1 MRCAEPTYHSQ
12 FIAKC
17 QIDCVVSV
25 SEPGV
30 TGGNHSATEEQ
41 HGSPCRRYGRAPL
54 RLTAS
59 RPDRALRSSSF
70 CFVGSPDRD
79 SALRVRSRFAPRNP
93 VRSPQQ
99 STSTHRC
106 ALGSVPACSWGAPT
120 ETGRRRNEM
129 YLNNVTSTGFAN
141 GDAQTPT
148 TREAT
153 IVQHLPHVHALAKRL
168 RSQVPPC
175 VTLDDLIG
183 AGTIGLIQ
191 ALDRFQS
198 SRGLQFA
205 TYAKHR
211 IRGAMLDFLREE
223 DPLSRTERRRTR
235 TANATAEGALPT
247 TISLEQLPAQEQRE
261 YAPAR
266 CFSTR
271 FADRVDLDRAR
282 QCLSERENRVISLLF
297 NLDWQNRDV
306 ASELGV
312 NESRVSQI
320 KQSALSKLRVRLLD
334 RDSSRAA

>member
-1 MRCAEPTYHSQ
+1 MKLAE
-12 FIAKC
+12 
-17 QIDCVVSV
+17 
-25 SEPGV
+25 
-30 TGGNHSATEEQ
+30 
-41 HGSPCRRYGRAPL
+41 
-54 RLTAS
+54 
-59 RPDRALRSSSF
+59 SS
-70 CFVGSPDRD
+70 DRD
-79 SALRVRSRFAPRNP
+79 V
-93 VRSPQQ
+93 
-99 STSTHRC
+99 
-106 ALGSVPACSWGAPT
+106 
-120 ETGRRRNEM
+120 
-129 YLNNVTSTGFAN
+129 
-141 GDAQTPT
+141 T

-153 IVQHLPHVHALAKRL
+153 IVQYIRHVHVLAKRL
-168 RSQVPPC
+168 QLCVPPC
-175 VTLDDLIG
+175 VTYDDLIG

-191 ALDRFQS
+191 AVDRFQP

-235 TANATAEGALPT
+235 TGNAAYERALPA
-247 TISLEQLPAQEQRE
+247 TISLEQLPAHEPRSE
-261 YAPAR
+261 YSPAR
-266 CFSTR
+266 CLSTR

-320 KQSALSKLRVRLLD
+320 KQSALSKLRARLQD

>member
-1 MRCAEPTYHSQ
+1 MH
-12 FIAKC
+12 
-17 QIDCVVSV
+17 
-25 SEPGV
+25 
-30 TGGNHSATEEQ
+30 
-41 HGSPCRRYGRAPL
+41 
-54 RLTAS
+54 
-59 RPDRALRSSSF
+59 
-70 CFVGSPDRD
+70 
-79 SALRVRSRFAPRNP
+79 
-93 VRSPQQ
+93 
-99 STSTHRC
+99 
-106 ALGSVPACSWGAPT
+106 
-120 ETGRRRNEM
+120 
-129 YLNNVTSTGFAN
+129 LNNVTLMGFAN
-141 GDAQTPT
+141 SDAQTPT

-153 IVQHLPHVHALAKRL
+153 IVQHLTHVHALAKRL
-168 RSQVPPC
+168 RFHVPAC

-191 ALDRFQS
+191 AVDRFQP

-211 IRGAMLDFLREE
+211 IRGAMLDLLREE

-271 FADRVDLDRAR
+271 FADRVDLGRAR

-297 NLDWQNRDV
+297 DLDWQNLDV
-306 ASELGV
+306 ARQLGV

-320 KQSALSKLRVRLLD
+320 KQRALSKLRSHL
-334 RDSSRAA
+334 

>member
-1 MRCAEPTYHSQ
+1 
-12 FIAKC
+12 
-17 QIDCVVSV
+17 
-25 SEPGV
+25 
-30 TGGNHSATEEQ
+30 
-41 HGSPCRRYGRAPL
+41 
-54 RLTAS
+54 
-59 RPDRALRSSSF
+59 
-70 CFVGSPDRD
+70 
-79 SALRVRSRFAPRNP
+79 
-93 VRSPQQ
+93 
-99 STSTHRC
+99 
-106 ALGSVPACSWGAPT
+106 
-120 ETGRRRNEM
+120 M

-141 GDAQTPT
+141 SDAQART

-153 IVQHLPHVHALAKRL
+153 IVQHLTHVHALAKRL
-168 RSQVPPC
+168 RSHVPPC

-191 ALDRFQS
+191 AVDRFQP

-235 TANATAEGALPT
+235 ATNSAAEGALST
-247 TISLEQLPAQEQRE
+247 TISLEQLPAHEQRE
-261 YAPAR
+261 YASAR

-271 FADRVDLDRAR
+271 FADRVDLHRAR

-297 NLDWQNRDV
+297 NLDWQNREV
-306 ASELGV
+306 ARKLGV

-320 KQSALSKLRVRLLD
+320 KQSALSKLRVRFQA

>member
-1 MRCAEPTYHSQ
+1 
-12 FIAKC
+12 
-17 QIDCVVSV
+17 
-25 SEPGV
+25 
-30 TGGNHSATEEQ
+30 
-41 HGSPCRRYGRAPL
+41 
-54 RLTAS
+54 
-59 RPDRALRSSSF
+59 
-70 CFVGSPDRD
+70 
-79 SALRVRSRFAPRNP
+79 
-93 VRSPQQ
+93 
-99 STSTHRC
+99 
-106 ALGSVPACSWGAPT
+106 
-120 ETGRRRNEM
+120 M
-129 YLNNVTSTGFAN
+129 YLNNVTSTGLTN
-141 GDAQTPT
+141 SDAQART
-148 TREAT
+148 TRDAT
-153 IVQHLPHVHALAKRL
+153 IVQHLTHVHALAKRL
-168 RSQVPPC
+168 RSHVPPC

-191 ALDRFQS
+191 AVDRFEP

-235 TANATAEGALPT
+235 TTSSGVEGALPT

-297 NLDWQNRDV
+297 NLDWQNREV
-306 ASELGV
+306 AAELRV

-320 KQSALSKLRVRLLD
+320 KQRALSKLRSHL
-334 RDSSRAA
+334 

>member
-1 MRCAEPTYHSQ
+1 
-12 FIAKC
+12 
-17 QIDCVVSV
+17 
-25 SEPGV
+25 
-30 TGGNHSATEEQ
+30 
-41 HGSPCRRYGRAPL
+41 
-54 RLTAS
+54 
-59 RPDRALRSSSF
+59 
-70 CFVGSPDRD
+70 
-79 SALRVRSRFAPRNP
+79 
-93 VRSPQQ
+93 
-99 STSTHRC
+99 
-106 ALGSVPACSWGAPT
+106 
-120 ETGRRRNEM
+120 M
-129 YLNNVTSTGFAN
+129 YFNNVTSTGFADS
-141 GDAQTPT
+141 DAQART

-153 IVQHLPHVHALAKRL
+153 IVQHLTHVHVLAKRL
-168 RSQVPPC
+168 RSHVPAC

-191 ALDRFQS
+191 AVDRFEA

-235 TANATAEGALPT
+235 TTSRGAEGVLPT

-261 YAPAR
+261 YALAR

-320 KQSALSKLRVRLLD
+320 KQSALSKLRVRLQD
-334 RDSSRAA
+334 RDSRRAA